1 VLIEKKV
8 AVFCTAIDTYF
19 PQLTVSN
26 CLTMLNLACKYDL
39 KILKAAVAEKLIINR
54 VAVLQATEG
63 NVADLIP
70 DVPLLARELLGLT

>member
-1 VLIEKKV
+1 MLIEKKV

>member
-1 VLIEKKV
+1 
-8 AVFCTAIDTYF
+8 
-19 PQLTVSN
+19 
-26 CLTMLNLACKYDL
+26 MLNLACKYDL